1 MNRIIQCLVATALV
15 FLLIGSAG
23 YFAPTVRDDPV
34 WPWFTVAG
42 MLSSVAL
49 LLAIF
54 GKE

>member
-1 MNRIIQCLVATALV
+1 MNRVIQTLVAMAFIL
-15 FLLIGSAG
+15 LLIGAVG

-34 WPWFTVAG
+34 WPWFTVSG

-54 GKE
+54 TKE